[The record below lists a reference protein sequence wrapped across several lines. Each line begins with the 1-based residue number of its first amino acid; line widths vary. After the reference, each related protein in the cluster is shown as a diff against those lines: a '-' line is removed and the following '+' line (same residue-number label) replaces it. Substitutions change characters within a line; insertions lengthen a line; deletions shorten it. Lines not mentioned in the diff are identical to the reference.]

1 MRMNTFIQRHATLP
15 ARILLIAM
23 ICSLLA
29 ACAGRVPFRSMRMP
43 TDPGIQWP
51 PAPLP
56 ATVSWVRNVS
66 DYPDAGITKSTWKY
80 LTDFVFGAEES
91 AIGRP
96 YGILM
101 DSLDRLFIVDVV
113 FRRVHVMDVKEN
125 RYTVIGEGK
134 QGVFQMPIAIAADD
148 SDNVYI
154 TDSEAGIV
162 YRHNLRT
169 KVLSPFI
176 TGLIRPTGIAFNKA
190 NRLLYVSE
198 TGAHQVVLFDLN
210 GKERLHI
217 GRRGE
222 APGQFNFPTDL
233 FIDKAGKLYVTDP
246 INARIQVF
254 SAEGKFLLTFGRAGD
269 AQGEFSKPKG
279 VAVDSEG
286 NIYVCDALRDSV
298 QVFDSKG
305 RFLLEFGE
313 RGQDSGTFWM
323 PSGIYIDKE
332 DMIYVADTYNRR
344 IQVFRHTG
352 RTAPAEKRPGLVTG
366 K

>member
-1 MRMNTFIQRHATLP
+1 MRMNASIQQHVILS
-15 ARILLIAM
+15 ARLLM
-23 ICSLLA
+23 VVVLCSLLA
-29 ACAGRVPFRSMRMP
+29 ACAGRAPFRGMP
-43 TDPGIQWP
+43 AESGIQWP

-56 ATVSWVRNVS
+56 AAVSWVRNVGN
-66 DYPDAGITKSTWKY
+66 YPDAGITKSAWKY

-96 YGILM
+96 YGVLM
-101 DSLDRLFIVDVV
+101 DGRDRLFVVDVV

-125 RYTVIGEGK
+125 RYTIIGEGK
-134 QGVFQMPIAIAADD
+134 QDVFQMPIAIAADD
-148 SDNVYI
+148 NDVVYI

-162 YRHNLRT
+162 YRYNLRSKILT
-169 KVLSPFI
+169 PFV
-176 TGLIRPTGIAFNKA
+176 TGLMRPTGIAFNKT

-198 TGAHQVVLFDLN
+198 TGAHQIVLFDLN
-210 GKERLHI
+210 GKERLHL

-233 FIDKAGKLYVTDP
+233 FIDHTGKLYVTDP

-254 SAEGKFLLTFGRAGD
+254 SADGVFVRAFGRAGD

-286 NIYVCDALRDSV
+286 SIYVCDALRDSV
-298 QVFDSKG
+298 QVFDSSG
-305 RFLLEFGE
+305 TFRLEFGE

-323 PSGIYIDKE
+323 PSGIYIDRE

-344 IQVFRHTG
+344 VQVFRHPG
-352 RTAPAEKRPGLVTG
+352 KIPPADGRPGSAPE
-366 K
+366 KK